1 MSDSKIRA
9 EFEAWCALRPCP
21 LDVYQVDL
29 QGEGLAYLDM
39 ETHSAWKAYQA
50 ARQSALE
57 EAAKALEPLR
67 ETYDSGG
74 DCSAGMGFMD
84 AIEAAT
90 AAIRSLA
97 NPAERTEGEKT

>member
-1 MSDSKIRA
+1 MTDSTRA
-9 EFEAWCALRPCP
+9 AFEAAIEHATKLGMQAGMEAANKAWEEQLPK
-21 LDVYQVDL
+21 L
-29 QGEGLAYLDM
+29 LAQA
-39 ETHSAWKAYQA
+39 SQA

-57 EAAKALEPLR
+57 AAVKALEPLR
-67 ETYDSGG
+67 EAYDTGG

-97 NPAERTEGEKT
+97 NPAERPEGEKT